1 MRAAALLLLALP
13 AVAQAELDLRVPREA
28 QPPLEI
34 AAAPAH
40 TPVFQTKIS
49 RPSIRDHLREY
60 RVRVRN
66 DGIAVHKRFTIG
78 R

>member
-1 MRAAALLLLALP
+1 VRIAALLLLAIP
-13 AVAQAELDLRVPREA
+13 AVAQAELDLRVPRETEPAAELAVTAPA
-28 QPPLEI
+28 QP
-34 AAAPAH
+34 
-40 TPVFQTKIS
+40 VFRTKIS

-66 DGIAVHKRFTIG
+66 DGIAVHKRFAVG